1 MLTIESLATQGR
13 PNFYDSMAS
22 GLASKVLELKK
33 ELVKESFWDFRNVE
47 HRLEYVN
54 NIHGIEFIN
63 DSKATNINS
72 TWWALES
79 MTKHVIWIAGGQD
92 RECNYAI
99 LQETVKKKV
108 KAIVCLGSENKK
120 LIRAFGN
127 DIKMIVET
135 RSMSEALKYSNQIAE
150 PGDVVLLS
158 PGCASYDMFEDYEDR
173 GRQFKKLIKQF

>member
-13 PNFYDSMAS
+13 TNLNISMAS
-22 GLASKVLELKK
+22 GLAARVFEIKK
-33 ELVKESFWDFRNVE
+33 DFVKESLSDFRNAE

-79 MTKHVIWIAGGQD
+79 MIKPVIWLAGGQD
-92 RECNYAI
+92 KCCNYPM
-99 LQETVKKKV
+99 LQEIVKKKV
-108 KAIVCLGSENKK
+108 KAIICIGLDNKK
-120 LIRAFGN
+120 LIKAFSN
-127 DIKMIVET
+127 DVRMIIET
-135 RSMSEALKYSNQIAE
+135 ASMTEALKYSYKIAE

-158 PGCASYDMFEDYEDR
+158 PGCSSYDQFDDFEDR
-173 GRQFKKLIKQF
+173 GRQFKMLVRKF